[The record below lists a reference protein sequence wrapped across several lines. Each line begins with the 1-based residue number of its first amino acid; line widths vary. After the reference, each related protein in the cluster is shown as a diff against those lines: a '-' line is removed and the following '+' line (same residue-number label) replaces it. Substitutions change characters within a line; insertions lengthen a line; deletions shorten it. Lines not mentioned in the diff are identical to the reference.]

1 MKNKDPHKRLTELIN
16 RLGYEVTYQIEEKI
30 GPYTVA
36 TARLFRATDVDSL
49 SVAPDIIGYGISRRS
64 RIDEERPEIGNQ
76 VAVGRAMTAAVY
88 KIVDPDDEEGPL
100 SQISPLMA

>member
-16 RLGYEVTYQIEEKI
+16 RLGYEVTYQIETKI

-36 TARLFRATDVDSL
+36 TARLFRATEDSL
-49 SVAPDIIGYGISRRS
+49 SVAPGIIGYGISRRS
-64 RIDEERPEIGNQ
+64 RIDEERPEIGSQ
-76 VAVGRAMTAAVY
+76 VAIGRAMVAAVY

-100 SQISPLMA
+100 YRISPLMA